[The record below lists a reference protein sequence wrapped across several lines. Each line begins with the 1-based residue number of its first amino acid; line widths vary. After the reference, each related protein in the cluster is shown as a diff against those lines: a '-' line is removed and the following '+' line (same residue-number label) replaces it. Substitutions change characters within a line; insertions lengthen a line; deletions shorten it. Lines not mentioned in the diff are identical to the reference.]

1 MEALRDFGLSE
12 KEVAIYLECLKTGAT
27 GAQRLSKTTQ
37 LRRTTTY
44 DTLESLRMKG
54 MVVSFEKDKKTVF
67 EAVDPKRLPDMLK
80 EKERKLKEALPGL
93 LALRATATEKPSL
106 HLFEGLKGIYTLL
119 DQIYEEK
126 ELLQY
131 GSARIAKAMLISIPE
146 SFARRRVERGIK
158 LRAVFERSNEALFR
172 LEDPKIAKV
181 TKLRFIDSFSAMQTI
196 TIIAG
201 DKVATLS
208 LGGEL
213 LGVLIEDKEIAQTH
227 RMIFE
232 LLWAQAKE

>member
-1 MEALRDFGLSE
+1 MDALRELGLTE
-12 KEVAIYLECLKTGAT
+12 KEVAVYLECLKTGAT
-27 GAQRLSKTTQ
+27 SAQRLSKATQ

-54 MVVSFEKDKKTVF
+54 LIVTFERDKKTFF
-67 EAVDPKRLPDMLK
+67 EAVDPRRLPDMLK
-80 EKERKLKEALPGL
+80 ERERRVKEAVPEL
-93 LALRATATEKPSL
+93 LKLRGTATEKPSL
-106 HLFEGLKGIYTLL
+106 QMFDGLKGIYALM
-119 DQIYEEK
+119 DQIYEEN

-131 GSARIAKAMLISIPE
+131 GSARIGKAMLPSIPE
-146 SFARRRVERGIK
+146 SFARRRAERGIK
-158 LRAVFERSNEALFR
+158 LRAVFERSAEAMFR
-172 LEDPKIAKV
+172 TKDPAIAKV
-181 TKLRFIDSFSAMQTI
+181 TKLRFLDAMATMP
-196 TIIAG
+196 TVTFIAG

-213 LGVLIEDKEIAQTH
+213 LGVLIEDKEIAQTQ